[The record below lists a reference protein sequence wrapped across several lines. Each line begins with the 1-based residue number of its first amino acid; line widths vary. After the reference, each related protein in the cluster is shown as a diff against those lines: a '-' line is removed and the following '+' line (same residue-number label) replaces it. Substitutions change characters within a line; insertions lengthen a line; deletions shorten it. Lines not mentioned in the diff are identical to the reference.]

1 MNLGWIFLIVVAL
14 LIGWFLFDRQMQP
27 GETLRASVVNVKALP
42 TQSGPPSADVTIKF
56 ADGTTAL
63 IKVEHPGAIDA
74 GNKVNVRKLT
84 RRISGAVSYE
94 LVR

>member
-1 MNLGWIFLIVVAL
+1 MNLGWIFLVVVVL
-14 LIGWFLFDRQMQP
+14 LIGWFLFDRPVPP
-27 GETLRASVVNVKALP
+27 GETLTASVVNVKLLP
-42 TQSGPPSADVTIKF
+42 SPSGPPSADVTIKF

-74 GNKVNVRKLT
+74 GNQINVRKFK

-94 LVR
+94 LGR

>member
-14 LIGWFLFDRQMQP
+14 LIGWFLFDRQMAP
-27 GETLRASVVNVKALP
+27 GEMLTATVVGVKPLP
-42 TQSGPPSADVTIKF
+42 SPSGPPSADVTIKF

-74 GNKVNVRKLT
+74 GNQVNVRKLT